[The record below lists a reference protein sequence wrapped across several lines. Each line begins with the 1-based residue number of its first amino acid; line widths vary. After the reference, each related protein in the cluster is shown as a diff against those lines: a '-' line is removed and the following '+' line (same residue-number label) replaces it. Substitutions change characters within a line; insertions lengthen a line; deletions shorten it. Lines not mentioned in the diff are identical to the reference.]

1 MPPSADMAF
10 ATNNIDPKFERAR
23 TESVSPKE
31 SLAETAI
38 KRTHVNR
45 EEIKSPLAVDQNVK
59 QPSARHLGAHRKPH
73 STPQIA

>member
-1 MPPSADMAF
+1 MAF
-10 ATNNIDPKFERAR
+10 ATDSIDPKFERAR

-45 EEIKSPLAVDQNVK
+45 NKISIGGRPKREATIS
-59 QPSARHLGAHRKPH
+59 
-73 STPQIA
+73 